1 MRVVLDT
8 NILISAFV
16 FPGGNPEAVYRLAL
30 DGRIELVTS
39 PVLLA
44 EFARVLADKFGWE
57 EGWTEEAVAH
67 VARTAVIARPTDPVA
82 EIEADPDD
90 DRVLEAAI
98 DGGADWIVS
107 GDRHL
112 LDLKR
117 WRGIRVVKAVTFLAE
132 VEHIV

>member
-8 NILISAFV
+8 NILISAFA
-16 FPGGNPEAVYRLAL
+16 FPGGTPEAVYRLAL
-30 DGRIELVTS
+30 EGRVELVTS

-44 EFARVLADKFGWE
+44 EFARVLAEKFGWE
-57 EGWTEEAVAH
+57 EAWTEEVVAH
-67 VARTAVIARPTDPVA
+67 IARIATVVRPTDQVA

-90 DRVLEAAI
+90 DHVLEAAI
-98 DGGADWIVS
+98 DGGAEWIIS

-117 WRGIRVVKAVTFLAE
+117 WRGIRVVRAAAFLAE
-132 VEHIV
+132 VERVV